1 MTSSIQVSPIQVSPV
16 AVTIVAVLSVIALLL
31 WLLHVSM
38 LDSLTGS
45 DAAGN
50 GMAQGFAAIAIILLW
65 GLLALIALIA
75 FVKGDMPGWAAVA
88 AAVLIPVSGLVTFGV
103 LGLMTEPQLAP
114 YRWPLVIPAAM
125 PPLVIAF
132 CLWALLPGT
141 HTYVPA
147 PLAGGAAWG
156 LVLLLCVAYL
166 PMQRARD
173 AAHAREAADLAKYEA
188 ALNAVPAGA
197 PLWAL
202 TPFLDTRNYVKLDE
216 VLARIRALPDRQ
228 AEAETMLARG
238 DFPLAYLGRFDLDAT
253 PSLCEKARAQLRG
266 RAAALTLAA
275 PETKPFSDIAMEVDG
290 AVAALRWLIDYDC
303 AAMPEAEA
311 WETMAKGYRDPR
323 YAIYELRD
331 LKDAKRL
338 GRALYEDPEKF
349 SQLTPRAHLKAWLK
363 FADDQSTRTPA
374 IAGAAKLDHRTADA
388 IEILATDE
396 FVARVL
402 TENIGRLD
410 LDPTPALCRAGLDN
424 LRKQFAAVYRPKPDD
439 PRPYDQLIGQLG
451 RGDQFNALI
460 WFASRGCDAG
470 DALSEAAMLIK
481 AYQLSPDGG
490 LMLGRIEML
499 RKK

>member
-1 MTSSIQVSPIQVSPV
+1 MASPIQVSAV
-16 AVTIVAVLSVIALLL
+16 SVTIVAVLSVIALLL
-31 WLLHVSM
+31 WLIHLSM
-38 LDSLTGS
+38 LNSLTGS

-65 GLLALIALIA
+65 ALLALIAIIA
-75 FVKGDMPGWAAVA
+75 FAKGAMPAWAAVA

-103 LGLMTEPQLAP
+103 LGLMTAPQLAP
-114 YRWPLVIPAAM
+114 YGWPLIIPAAV

-141 HTYVPA
+141 HAYVPA
-147 PLAGGAAWG
+147 SVAGGVVWG

-166 PMQRARD
+166 PLQQARD
-173 AAHAREAADLAKYEA
+173 AVHAREAADLAKYEA
-188 ALNAVPAGA
+188 ALNAVPANA

-216 VLARIRALPDRQ
+216 VVARIRALSNRQ

-238 DFPLAYLGRFDLDAT
+238 DFPLVYLGRFDLDAT
-253 PSLCEKARAQLRG
+253 PSLCEKARGQLRQ
-266 RAAALTLAA
+266 RAAALTLAT
-275 PETKPFSDIAMEVDG
+275 PETKPFSDIATEVDG

-311 WETMAKGYRDPR
+311 WETMAKSYREPR

-331 LKDAKRL
+331 LKDTKRL

-363 FADDQSTRTPA
+363 FADEGSTRAQA

-388 IEILATDE
+388 IEILKTDE

-402 TENIGRLD
+402 TENIGRLN

-424 LRKQFAAVYRPKPDD
+424 LHKQFAAIYQPKPDD
-439 PRPYDQLIGQLG
+439 PRPYDELVGRLG

-470 DALSEAAMLIK
+470 AALDEAAALIN
-481 AYQLSPDGG
+481 AYQPSPEGG